1 MKDSIAEAM
10 AVSKSYTEARLKA
23 KAAEDALH
31 SFKEF
36 YMMNFV
42 TRDDAEKLNAAIA
55 TLSQIQTS
63 ASPYEAQKWAESNIK
78 L

>member
-1 MKDSIAEAM
+1 MENNIAEAM

-36 YMMNFV
+36 YMMNFITKDEV
-42 TRDDAEKLNAAIA
+42 EKLNAAIT
-55 TLSQIQTS
+55 TLSQIQNS
-63 ASPYEAQKWAESNIK
+63 ASPYEAQRWVEKNIK
-78 L
+78 P